1 MEAESQMAGLV
12 SACIAR
18 QVPLSGVPHRYRLP
32 AERGYRSTSSTL
44 PSDRGNCRLLHRDAS
59 RLRVIRHPVD
69 YRPAPHRIIE
79 LQQEIEPFLLVQ
91 GPIDDEFSAVV
102 SYTHLTLPTIYSV

>member
-18 QVPLSGVPHRYRLP
+18 QVPLSGVPHRCRLP

-44 PSDRGNCRLLHRDAS
+44 PSDRGNCRLLHCDAS
-59 RLRVIRHPVD
+59 RLGVERDSVD
-69 YRPAPHRIIE
+69 YRPAPHVLTHLQLE
-79 LQQEIEPFLLVQ
+79 LEPFLLVQ

-102 SYTHLTLPTIYSV
+102 HGPAPPR